1 MLSKTTMLR
10 SLIATLSVAPLTVA
24 IFAENDQA
32 AGNRSME
39 RTTPLRDFQVIELRR
54 YTTREGEREH
64 FAKLAP
70 RMAVMEEEFFPR
82 AQLLWTCSE
91 AREVIGRIFRHF
103 FCKQSSASIHRTKMR
118 CVAMTAP
125 QTMSWRI
132 SG

>member
-32 AGNRSME
+32 AGSRSME

-64 FAKLAP
+64 FAKYFETYFPEAFQQLGSI
-70 RMAVMEEEFFPR
+70 VFGQFFER
-82 AQLLWTCSE
+82 KNRTGFTWIRGFRDIDAKAIVNAAFYYGRCGKSTGQL
-91 AREVIGRIFRHF
+91 
-103 FCKQSSASIHRTKMR
+103 
-118 CVAMTAP
+118 
-125 QTMSWRI
+125 
-132 SG
+132 